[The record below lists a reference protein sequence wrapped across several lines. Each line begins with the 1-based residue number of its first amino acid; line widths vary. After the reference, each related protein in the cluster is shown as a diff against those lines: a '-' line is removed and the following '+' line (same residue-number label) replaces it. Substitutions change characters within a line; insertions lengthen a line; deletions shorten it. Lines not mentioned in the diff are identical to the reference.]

1 MVGPLFVPFLVGLFP
16 RPHRHRPFPQYD
28 RPSGPRTVI
37 LCFLYIRLTGPSQ
50 PRPLSSV
57 AASGEKLKVARPIQ
71 VLYSN
76 VRLCPHPAAGDMA
89 SPPLVCLNGPVARPL
104 RSP

>member
-28 RPSGPRTVI
+28 RPSGSRTVI
-37 LCFLYIRLTGPSQ
+37 LGFLYIRLTGPSQ

-57 AASGEKLKVARPIQ
+57 VASGGYNNHCCLA
-71 VLYSN
+71 N
-76 VRLCPHPAAGDMA
+76 VRISCFIHSFITSIYIA
-89 SPPLVCLNGPVARPL
+89 PLQVGLL
-104 RSP
+104 RGAPTPNTTK